1 MADNYSLGIDVGG
14 TKIYAVV
21 LNENSDV
28 ISQAKLR
35 TDSSA
40 TPERI
45 AEQIKSAGHQAL
57 SEIDLSLKDV
67 GDIGVALPSS
77 IDPET
82 GDCLHAPNLGLKNF
96 SIKEHFKKL
105 FDREVF
111 LGNDGNCGIL
121 GEIACGAAKGY
132 KSAVGYFVGTGL
144 GGGIIIDGKLLTGNG
159 GVAGELGHAIVR
171 YKGVRCN
178 CGHKGCIEAYCSKAG
193 FVKALK
199 KEIIGKSK
207 DSAISDHINKNT
219 ANIKSKFLARA
230 YRQNDKVV
238 VKTLHRGMKKLGA
251 AAASAAVTVAPECIV
266 LGGGVMEAMG
276 EELLPVFKESFEKH
290 LFGIDPSKVTVRLS
304 ALKDYAVA
312 VGATILAKRKGKA

>member
-1 MADNYSLGIDVGG
+1 MADSYSLGIDVGG

-28 ISQAKLR
+28 LAQAKLR
-35 TDSSA
+35 TDPSA
-40 TPERI
+40 TPARI
-45 AEQIKSAGHQAL
+45 AEQIKTAGSKAL
-57 SEIDLSLKDV
+57 SEIGLELKQV
-67 GDIGVALPSS
+67 KDIGIAIPSS

-96 SIKEHFKKL
+96 SIKEHFKNI
-105 FDREVF
+105 FDKEVY

-121 GEIACGAAKGY
+121 GEISCGAAKGF

-144 GGGIIIDGKLLTGNG
+144 GGGIVIDGKLLTGNG

-171 YKGVRCN
+171 YNGVRCN
-178 CGHKGCIEAYCSKAG
+178 CGNKGCIEAYCSKAG

-207 DSAISDHINKNT
+207 DSIISDHINKNT
-219 ANIKSKFLARA
+219 ANIKSKFLAKA
-230 YRQNDKVV
+230 YQAEDKVV
-238 VKTLHRGMKKLGA
+238 CKTLHKGMKKLGA
-251 AAASAAVTVAPECIV
+251 AAASMSVTIAPECIV

-276 EELLPVFKESFEKH
+276 EKLLPVFQESFEKH
-290 LFGIDPSKVTVRLS
+290 LFGIDPAKIKVRLS

-312 VGATILAKRKGKA
+312 VGATILAKNKGKA